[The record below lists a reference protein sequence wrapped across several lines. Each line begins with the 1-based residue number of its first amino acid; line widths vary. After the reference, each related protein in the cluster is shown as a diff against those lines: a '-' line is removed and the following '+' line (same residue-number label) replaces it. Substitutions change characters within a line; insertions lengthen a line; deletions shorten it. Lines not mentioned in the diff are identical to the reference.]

1 MSADIV
7 ELPNLEVATRRL
19 QIAQRRAELKA
30 QSEAERQALGER
42 KPKPNLAKFGSARRK
57 QGGHPGRPPTPTFG
71 EHILTIDTAGG
82 KQWRHPVW
90 AYRAALGS
98 LVLEWLL
105 RRNDIELRRS
115 PPFGPY
121 LGGRYM
127 TDRLLK
133 RAIIETSTIIFCRNG
148 RAGLGPPEW
157 LPQAVRLA
165 VYRRPSKRARS
176 P

>member
-7 ELPNLEVATRRL
+7 ELPNLKLAADRL
-19 QIAQRRAELKA
+19 RIAQRRAELKA
-30 QSEAERQALGER
+30 QREEERQAQGER
-42 KPKPNLAKFGSARRK
+42 KPTPRNRKVAR
-57 QGGHPGRPPTPTFG
+57 HPDRPPTPTFG

-90 AYRAALGS
+90 AYRAMLGS

-105 RRNDIELRRS
+105 RRGDIELRRS
-115 PPFGPY
+115 PPYGPY
-121 LGGRYM
+121 RGGRYM

-148 RAGLGPPEW
+148 RVGLGPPEW

-165 VYRRPSKRARS
+165 VFRRPSKHARS
-176 P
+176 QSVGK